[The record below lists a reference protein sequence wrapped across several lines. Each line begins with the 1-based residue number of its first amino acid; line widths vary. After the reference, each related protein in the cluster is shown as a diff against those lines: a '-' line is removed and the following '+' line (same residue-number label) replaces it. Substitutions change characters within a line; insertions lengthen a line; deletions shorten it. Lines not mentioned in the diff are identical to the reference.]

1 MKNFT
6 YHLVACLLAGTALLN
21 AQTPEPDQS
30 HNTELDRIYQ
40 YFSPSTMPKARP
52 NSGAY
57 LWIPP
62 ATPQIRAVMVGIHN
76 GLPLTILQNPAVRAV
91 CRKYGIA
98 QILLTPNGSEIG
110 PVMLKDLNF
119 DVTDPDKTAVYDG
132 YIKALADLSGHPELV
147 TAPIV
152 PLAHSAYMSFPFEA
166 AMRKP
171 EQCLAALP
179 IKAGMPDVYTFYGTD
194 GKAKVPDPS
203 LSLRNVPILF
213 INSASQETVTWS
225 AYPHNIGSMGPL
237 TTYRRDHND
246 NPGTDYEPRDE
257 MMGMCW
263 DMMCGHFDMLPRD
276 YQFVADWLG
285 AIAKARLPD
294 KPGDPLKNLT
304 LRDGWLV
311 DPLIPMTGEVPA
323 DFPMP
328 APYLEFKGDRSKALW
343 FPNEAL
349 AQTEFALMR
358 DEPRKEIEMFTFLDP
373 TGQPISLA
381 NGSLAAMPNPGL
393 LLKEDGQFTLTTYHF
408 TAPFDVNTTKDKN
421 APPVMAN
428 VLFPDKTSLPL
439 STIPL
444 QFDPNGGPIE
454 LVKREEFKDDRGVTE
469 TRFTMRLKRH
479 RLAPDSGFSMFFC
492 RVYHEGD
499 QQFAAAGRTCQVA
512 WSVQDVGKNATPQTV
527 TFPPISDAPATTPK
541 IELGATSSSGLPV
554 DYFVLKGPGIIED
567 GAFVPTEVPAGL
579 TKPIEV
585 TIGAYQVGVFKDTGG
600 IKAAQ
605 TVYQTFHLNP

>member
-1 MKNFT
+1 MK
-6 YHLVACLLAGTALLN
+6 HIAVLLHIFFVTSFYLQAQVPAPATSSDPELN
-21 AQTPEPDQS
+21 
-30 HNTELDRIYQ
+30 RIYQ
-40 YFSPSTMPKARP
+40 YFVPSQAPKARA
-52 NSGAY
+52 NSGGY

-62 ATPQIRAVMVGIHN
+62 NTPKIRAVMVGIHN
-76 GLPLTILQNPAVRAV
+76 GLPLTILQNPAIRAV

-119 DVTDPDKTAVYDG
+119 DITDESKTAVYDH
-132 YIKALADLSGHPELV
+132 YLKELADVSGHPELV

-166 AMRKP
+166 ALRKP

-179 IKAGMPDVYTFYGTD
+179 IKAGMPDVYTFYGTG

-203 LSLRNVPILF
+203 LCLRNVPLLF
-213 INSASQETVTWS
+213 INSASQETVSWS

-237 TTYRRDHND
+237 NSYRRDHND
-246 NPGTDYEPRDE
+246 NPGTDYEARNE

-276 YQFVADWLG
+276 YQFVADWLD
-285 AIAKARLPD
+285 AVTKARLPD
-294 KPGDPLKNLT
+294 KPGDPMKNLT

-311 DPLIPMTGEVPA
+311 DPAVPMTGDLPA
-323 DFPMP
+323 DYALP
-328 APYLEFKGDRSKALW
+328 APYLEFKGTRSKALW
-343 FPNEAL
+343 FPNETL
-349 AQTEFALMR
+349 AKTEFALMR

-381 NGSLAAMPNPGL
+381 NSPLATMPNPSV
-393 LLKEDGQFTLTTYHF
+393 LLKDDGLFTLTTYHF
-408 TAPFDVNTTKDKN
+408 TVPFDVNTNKDKTL
-421 APPVMAN
+421 PPVMAN
-428 VLFPDKTSLPL
+428 VLFPDKTTLPL

-454 LVKREEFKDDRGVTE
+454 LVKSESFKDERGVNE
-469 TRFTMRLKRH
+469 TRFTIRLKRH

-492 RVYHEGD
+492 RAYHEGD
-499 QQFAAAGRTCQVA
+499 SQFAAAGRTCQVS
-512 WSVQDVGKNATPQTV
+512 WSVQDIDKTATPQTV
-527 TFPPISDAPATTPK
+527 TFPAIADAPVSTAK
-541 IELGATSSSGLPV
+541 IDLTATSSSGLPV
-554 DYFVLKGPGIIED
+554 EYFVLKGPGLIEN

-585 TIGAYQVGVFKDTGG
+585 TIGAYQVGDFKETGG
-600 IKAAQ
+600 IKPSP
-605 TVYQTFHLNP
+605 TVYQTFHLTP